1 MHTSKLII
9 LTVLLLLM
17 GCIGKSEEVQV
28 LSASPDEYELY
39 LYTNPE
45 QEEKAENYMSA
56 LLNWKLDIEDKK
68 RLQFKQTTTESHK
81 VKDIEDDSLPMLVV
95 KKEGRTITKLSG
107 VNTESRI
114 SSTLEQSL
122 VLSGT

>member
-1 MHTSKLII
+1 MHTYKLII